1 MIVCSLS
8 AGVTFLA
15 GLVTFKLAPFA
26 LVCLALIARL
36 VLIETPQHRLRC
48 AEYWLLV
55 R

>member
-26 LVCLALIARL
+26 LVCLARL
-36 VLIETPQHRLRC
+36 LQMLPGLF
-48 AEYWLLV
+48 
-55 R
+55 